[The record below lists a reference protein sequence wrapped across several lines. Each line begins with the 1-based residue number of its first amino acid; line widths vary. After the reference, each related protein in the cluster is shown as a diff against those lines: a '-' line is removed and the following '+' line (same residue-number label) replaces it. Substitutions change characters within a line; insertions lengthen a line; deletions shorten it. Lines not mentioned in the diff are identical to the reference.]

1 MIVAM
6 KRDDVNIT
14 EQYIVMTVWPVIQT
28 CVGVSRA
35 LATPPCIMATQLR
48 WAGHNKW
55 SNIRH
60 IKAEKDGLAAKVS
73 C

>member
-1 MIVAM
+1 MMLMLILQSVVLC
-6 KRDDVNIT
+6 RH
-14 EQYIVMTVWPVIQT
+14 VMTVWPVIQT
-28 CVGVSRA
+28 CLGVSRV
-35 LATPPCIMATQLR
+35 LATPPRVLATQIR

-73 C
+73 L

>member
-1 MIVAM
+1 
-6 KRDDVNIT
+6 
-14 EQYIVMTVWPVIQT
+14 MTVWPVIQT

-35 LATPPCIMATQLR
+35 LATPPRVLATQIR

-73 C
+73 S

>member
-1 MIVAM
+1 M
-6 KRDDVNIT
+6 
-14 EQYIVMTVWPVIQT
+14 MTVWPVIHT

-35 LATPPCIMATQLR
+35 LATPTRVLASQIR

-73 C
+73 